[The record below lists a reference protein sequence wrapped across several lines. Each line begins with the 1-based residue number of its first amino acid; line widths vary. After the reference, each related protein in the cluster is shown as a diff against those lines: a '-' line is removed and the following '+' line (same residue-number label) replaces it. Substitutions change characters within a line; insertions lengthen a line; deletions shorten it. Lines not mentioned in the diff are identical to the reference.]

1 MARFILRRRIGSKSG
16 LGVRHALVLAATCL
30 AGHSALAQDA
40 GKLSMKDLAL
50 AEGKTDYIVYCQ
62 ACHGE
67 DGKGGSMARILVKAP
82 ADLSGLAAANGGV
95 FPFWRVFSATSGD
108 VEVVGHDSFQMPEF
122 WRRFQ
127 REEGLPGYAPA
138 PLRILALTH
147 YVESLQAPKGKPAP
161 TAK

>member
-1 MARFILRRRIGSKSG
+1 M
-16 LGVRHALVLAATCL
+16 LAATCL

-122 WRRFQ
+122 WPRFQ